1 MSETA
6 PSSFI
11 DAAKQLA
18 PQIPGFAAEIGQL
31 RRLPLPLVEA
41 IAQAGLFR
49 LLIPRTLGG
58 EETDPI

>member
-18 PQIPGFAAEIGQL
+18 PQIRGFAAELEQL

-49 LLIPRTLGG
+49 L
-58 EETDPI
+58 